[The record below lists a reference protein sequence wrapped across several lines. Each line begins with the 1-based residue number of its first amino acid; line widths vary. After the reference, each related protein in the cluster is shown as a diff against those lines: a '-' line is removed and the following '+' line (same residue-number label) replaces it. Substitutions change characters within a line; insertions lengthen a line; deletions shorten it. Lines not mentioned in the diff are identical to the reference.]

1 MKTGEQ
7 SQSKLLK
14 LRTIGQGFINE
25 VIGNGQET
33 NFWCDRWHPIG
44 PLYLHFN
51 LSKSDPAAKCFCDG
65 AWKWPSGGKSNVE
78 VRRLRQLTSC
88 QPALNP
94 KERDVAV
101 WAPCNSGVYNVKS
114 ALQILRLASPEVPRY
129 MLVLGQGINP

>member
-1 MKTGEQ
+1 M
-7 SQSKLLK
+7 
-14 LRTIGQGFINE
+14 
-25 VIGNGQET
+25 
-33 NFWCDRWHPIG
+33 
-44 PLYLHFN
+44 
-51 LSKSDPAAKCFCDG
+51 
-65 AWKWPSGGKSNVE
+65 E